1 MEMILEFI
9 PIQLSSIRLSFYIR
23 FEGPTVISWEIISP
37 VLVFPPV
44 PSTFYLV
51 AICILS
57 DLNFE
62 YDSATIRDRFV

>member
-23 FEGPTVISWEIISP
+23 FEGPTVICWEIISS